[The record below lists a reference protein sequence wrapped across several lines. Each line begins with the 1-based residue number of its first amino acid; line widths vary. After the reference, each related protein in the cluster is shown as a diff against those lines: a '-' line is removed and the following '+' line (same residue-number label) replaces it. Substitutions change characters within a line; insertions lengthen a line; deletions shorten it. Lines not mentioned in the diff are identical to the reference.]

1 MKDHFGVLM
10 SDHLDQAMVHHRQ
23 GRLNQ
28 AAAGYQGIV
37 DVEPA
42 EPQAGV
48 AIAHLAL
55 IHERRNQLDRAWA
68 TAIRGIEHPYPHPNA
83 SLVAARVARKAGR
96 FMQAKAFLLALPPS
110 QATPEILNELARIFD
125 RLGEYA
131 AAFALFGAVNQRL
144 AQGAV
149 PAKRALLPQMIAQ
162 LHGLVERA
170 AARPWRPVPP
180 DERGTPLFLVGFN
193 RSGTTLLD
201 VILRAHSQIQVLD
214 EVPAID
220 AVRRR
225 LGARYPHG
233 LGELTQRDVTELR
246 RVYFEVADK
255 HAPNRQPGCLLV
267 DKLPL
272 NSIEMGLIHRLF
284 PSARFVLSLRHPADV
299 CLSNFMQAYQP
310 NAVTCHFDSLEGTA
324 KLYTAVMG
332 LVGQYRRVLPIQ
344 VMEVRYEDL
353 VYDWEQEVRRL
364 LGFCGLCWEPQMTRY
379 REQTTSDVTIST
391 PSYHQVAEPIYQRS
405 VGRCTSYAL
414 QLAPVMPALF
424 PWITAYGYGE
434 MAAR

>member
-1 MKDHFGVLM
+1 MA
-10 SDHLDQAMVHHRQ
+10 DHLEQAMNHHRY
-23 GRLNQ
+23 GRLKE
-28 AAAGYQGIV
+28 AAAGYQHIV
-37 DVEPA
+37 DVDPV
-42 EPQAGV
+42 QRKAGV

-55 IHERRNQLDRAWA
+55 IHERHNQLDAAWA
-68 TAIRGIEHPYPHPNA
+68 TAIRGVAHPHPHPNA

-96 FMQAKAFLLALPPS
+96 FAQAKGFLLALPAA
-110 QATPEILNELARIFD
+110 QASPEILNELARILD
-125 RLGEYA
+125 RMGEYA
-131 AAFALFGAVNQRL
+131 AAFELFGAVKQRL
-144 AQGAV
+144 AQAAD
-149 PAKRALLPQMIAQ
+149 PAKRTLLPEMIAQ
-162 LHGLVERA
+162 LQRLVQRTA
-170 AARPWRPVPP
+170 VQPWTPVQP
-180 DERGTPLFLVGFN
+180 DERGAPLFLVGFN

-214 EVPAID
+214 EVSAID

-225 LGARYPHG
+225 LGPRYPHG
-233 LGELTQRDVTELR
+233 LGELTHRDVTELR

-364 LGFCGLCWEPQMTRY
+364 LGFCGLSWEPQMTRY

-405 VGRCTSYAL
+405 VGRCASYAL

-434 MAAR
+434 MVAR

>member
-1 MKDHFGVLM
+1 M
-10 SDHLDQAMVHHRQ
+10 
-23 GRLNQ
+23 
-28 AAAGYQGIV
+28 
-37 DVEPA
+37 
-42 EPQAGV
+42 
-48 AIAHLAL
+48 
-55 IHERRNQLDRAWA
+55 
-68 TAIRGIEHPYPHPNA
+68 
-83 SLVAARVARKAGR
+83 ARKAGR
-96 FMQAKAFLLALPPS
+96 FAQAKGFLLALPVP
-110 QATPEILNELARIFD
+110 QATPEILNELAQIFD
-125 RLGEYA
+125 RMGEYP

-144 AQGAV
+144 AQGAD
-149 PAKRALLPQMIAQ
+149 PAKRRLLPEMIAQ
-162 LHGLVERA
+162 LQRLVQRA
-170 AARPWRPVPP
+170 AVQPWKPVQPE
-180 DERGTPLFLVGFN
+180 ERGAPLFLVGFN

-214 EVPAID
+214 EVSAID
-220 AVRRR
+220 AVRRC

-233 LGELTQRDVTELR
+233 LGELTQRDVTQLR
-246 RVYFEVADK
+246 QVYFDVADK

-272 NSIEMGLIHRLF
+272 NSVEMGLIHRLF

-310 NAVTCHFDSLEGTA
+310 NAVTSHFDSLEGTA

-332 LVGQYRRVLPIQ
+332 LVAQYRRILPIQ
-344 VMEVRYEDL
+344 VLEVRYENL
-353 VYDWEQEVRRL
+353 VLDWEEEVRRL
-364 LGFCGLCWEPQMTRY
+364 LGFCGLSWEPQMARY

-405 VGRCTSYAL
+405 VGRCGNYAM
-414 QLAPVMPALF
+414 QLAPVMPALA